1 MNPTGAPAHQVQ
13 PSAPAASADLAP
25 APAAGVSTDG
35 AFSDFAGF
43 LRQLREPG
51 LPPAVISPRRFSE
64 ALNVDLQTLAAWAHV
79 HRNTVQRSPGSEAVQ
94 AYLRHALRVIRAA
107 TSPCGGM
114 AATLFWFRNEPLPTF
129 DFETPA
135 RVVSAQ
141 GSEPLL
147 RALRTQPT
155 P

>member
-1 MNPTGAPAHQVQ
+1 MIPTGAPA
-13 PSAPAASADLAP
+13 ALALPAAPVASAALAP
-25 APAAGVSTDG
+25 APTAGVSTDG
-35 AFSDFAGF
+35 ASSDFAVF
-43 LRQLREPG
+43 VQQLREPG

-107 TSPCGGM
+107 IGPCGGM
-114 AATLFWFRNEPLPTF
+114 AATLFWFRNEPLPSF

-135 RVVSAQ
+135 RVVSAL

-147 RALRTQPT
+147 QALRTQPLT
-155 P
+155 